1 MYGFVCMRWSI
12 DGLEDYVIINI
23 QYFSDDQIRTLEY
36 KMYFKMCYFG
46 SDVPCNLI
54 CKATSNKKY

>member
-1 MYGFVCMRWSI
+1 MRWSI

-54 CKATSNKKY
+54 CKATSN